1 MSIQSRTRFLPHF
14 ILLKLLFFW
23 MNVNRRALIVRAA
36 LLLMSHL
43 DSKLNH
49 LNLKE
54 KLDYIAMW
62 TRVFNC
68 ETSNLLYCVEK

>member
-1 MSIQSRTRFLPHF
+1 
-14 ILLKLLFFW
+14 
-23 MNVNRRALIVRAA
+23 MNVNCRAFSVRAA

-43 DSKLNH
+43 DSQLNQ

-54 KLDYIAMW
+54 NLDYVAMW